1 MTFPNLFTDLAGV
14 ASSRQLIKSHRQII
28 PLSLNHPARHTT

>member
-1 MTFPNLFTDLAGV
+1 MAFHNLFTDLAEV
-14 ASSRQLIKSHRQII
+14 ASSRQLIKSLRQGI

>member
-1 MTFPNLFTDLAGV
+1 MSFHNLFTDLAEM

-28 PLSLNHPARHTT
+28 PLSLKHPARHTT